1 MGTYVAHRSAP
12 ATRYAELGDTQLLG
26 LFSTDQWGKLSFSEK
41 LDACQEVENR
51 YAAAHNCEP
60 CTVRAEPMTGATFGY
75 QNNHSI
81 CLNEGVVRDGVFL
94 TEDVDENGA
103 TVLVPVDVRAS
114 NWQTLETVFH
124 EGTHGIQESRGQM
137 PGTYFDP
144 ESDYDI
150 YRIQPCEK
158 EAFQAGQ
165 ENTLRAMA
173 VVQAAEGKQDQN
185 AADYLAAVKAASYEA
200 SLEAAARNYGDE
212 NIDVTL
218 GALIQHR
225 EYGLTLQNPSE
236 SYKALGELLDRQDRQ
251 LVEAQNEAD
260 RVEGEHRLQQ
270 DALKAE
276 ALEAGTVRGGSHG
289 AEVDDGLGSALGERS
304 GSLTQGGTAQ
314 GSESAGVAVGG
325 ATQNSES
332 TGVALSSAAQ
342 EGGTSGASFGGAA
355 YGGAAQGAEDGLGS
369 TSLGMGDAPSFDGGG
384 EDAGASND
392 DGDPGGSSG
401 GGSDRDGGN
410 DSGGGQDGGQ
420 DGGGGQ
426 DSGGQDM

>member
-26 LFSTDQWGKLSFSEK
+26 LFSTDRWGKLSFSEK
-41 LDACQEVENR
+41 LDACQEVES

-137 PGTYFDP
+137 PGTYFGP

-165 ENTLRAMA
+165 ENTLRAIA
-173 VVQAAEGKQDQN
+173 AVQAAEGKQDQN

-218 GALIQHR
+218 ETLIQHR

-236 SYKALGELLDRQDRQ
+236 SYKALGELLDRQDGQ
-251 LVEAQNEAD
+251 LMEAQNEAD

-270 DALKAE
+270 DALKGE
-276 ALEAGTVRGGSHG
+276 ALEVGTVRGGSHG

-342 EGGTSGASFGGAA
+342 EGGTPGASFGGVA

-369 TSLGMGDAPSFDGGG
+369 TSFGMGDAPSFDGGG

-410 DSGGGQDGGQ
+410 DSGGGQDGG
-420 DGGGGQ
+420 GQ

>member
-12 ATRYAELGDTQLLG
+12 ATRYADLGDTQLLG

-81 CLNEGVVRDGVFL
+81 CLNEDVVRDGVFL

-137 PGTYFDP
+137 PGTYFGP

-165 ENTLRAMA
+165 ENTLRAIA
-173 VVQAAEGKQDQN
+173 AVQAAEGKQDQN
-185 AADYLAAVKAASYEA
+185 AADYVAAVKAASYEA

-218 GALIQHR
+218 EALIQHR

-236 SYKALGELLDRQDRQ
+236 SYKALGELLDRQDGQ
-251 LVEAQNEAD
+251 LMEAQNEAD
-260 RVEGEHRLQQ
+260 RIEREHRLQQ

-276 ALEAGTVRGGSHG
+276 ALEAGAVRGGSHG
-289 AEVDDGLGSALGERS
+289 AEVDDGLNSALGERS
-304 GSLTQGGTAQ
+304 GSLMQGGMAQ
-314 GSESAGVAVGG
+314 GSESAGGAVGGAAQDDGSTEVAVGG
-325 ATQNSES
+325 
-332 TGVALSSAAQ
+332 AAQ

-410 DSGGGQDGGQ
+410 DSGGGQGGGQ

>member
-26 LFSTDQWGKLSFSEK
+26 LFSTGQWGKLSFSEK

-137 PGTYFDP
+137 PGTYFGP

-165 ENTLRAMA
+165 ENTLRAIA
-173 VVQAAEGKQDQN
+173 AVQAAEGKQDQN

-218 GALIQHR
+218 ETLIQHR

-236 SYKALGELLDRQDRQ
+236 SYKALGELLDRQDGQ
-251 LVEAQNEAD
+251 LMEAQNEAD

-270 DALKAE
+270 DALKGE
-276 ALEAGTVRGGSHG
+276 ALEVGTVRGGSHG

-342 EGGTSGASFGGAA
+342 EGGTPGASFGGVA

-369 TSLGMGDAPSFDGGG
+369 TSFGMGDAPSFDGGG

-410 DSGGGQDGGQ
+410 DSGGGQDGG
-420 DGGGGQ
+420 GQ